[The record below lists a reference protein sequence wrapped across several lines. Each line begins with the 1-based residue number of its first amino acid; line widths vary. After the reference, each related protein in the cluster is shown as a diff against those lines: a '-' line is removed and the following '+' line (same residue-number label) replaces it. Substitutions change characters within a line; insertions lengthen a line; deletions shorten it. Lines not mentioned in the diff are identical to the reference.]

1 MEQESQLAE
10 QNKLISELQ
19 ETISQ
24 LRAEVVTTRLH
35 LLEQKQAQ
43 KEIQSQ
49 AEALQHK
56 ELQTRVALERI
67 STKVSVASSTSEPCL
82 PLGTHLGISVHL
94 FPSCLL
100 IKQTG
105 LKYQKPLRNL
115 SSDQLHHQISNIL
128 PGSK

>member
-82 PLGTHLGISVHL
+82 PLGTHLGIFSPFVPQL
-94 FPSCLL
+94 FAYKANRP
-100 IKQTG
+100 
-105 LKYQKPLRNL
+105 
-115 SSDQLHHQISNIL
+115 QI
-128 PGSK
+128 PET

>member
-1 MEQESQLAE
+1 MEQESQLAK

-35 LLEQKQAQ
+35 LLEQKQAK

-49 AEALQHK
+49 AEALQLK

-94 FPSCLL
+94 FPSLL
-100 IKQTG
+100 AYKAN
-105 LKYQKPLRNL
+105 KPQIPETFEKLEFR
-115 SSDQLHHQISNIL
+115 SDTS
-128 PGSK
+128 PDF